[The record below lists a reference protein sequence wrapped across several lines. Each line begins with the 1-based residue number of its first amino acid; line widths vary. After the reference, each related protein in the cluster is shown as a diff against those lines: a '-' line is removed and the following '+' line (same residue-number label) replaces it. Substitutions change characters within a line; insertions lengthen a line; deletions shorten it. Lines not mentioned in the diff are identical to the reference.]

1 MSEPFLGEIRIF
13 AGNFAPRNWALCNGQ
28 LLSISQNTALFSL
41 LGTQYGGDGRVTF
54 ALPNLQGMAPMHAG
68 QGPGLTDHT
77 QGEVGGTQ
85 TVTLLTNQVPQHTH
99 SYNAGSGSR
108 GNVNTVPGNVNS
120 DSAFQ
125 ANIYGAT
132 TDGTQMNPNMLQPL
146 PASQPHENM
155 QPYQVLNFI
164 IAMAGI
170 FPPRN

>member
-68 QGPGLTDHT
+68 QGPGLSDHT

-85 TVTLLTNQVPQHTH
+85 TITLLTNQVPQHTH
-99 SYNAGSGSR
+99 PYNAGSGSR
-108 GNVNTVPGNVNS
+108 GNVNTIPGNVNS

-125 ANIYGAT
+125 TNIYGAT